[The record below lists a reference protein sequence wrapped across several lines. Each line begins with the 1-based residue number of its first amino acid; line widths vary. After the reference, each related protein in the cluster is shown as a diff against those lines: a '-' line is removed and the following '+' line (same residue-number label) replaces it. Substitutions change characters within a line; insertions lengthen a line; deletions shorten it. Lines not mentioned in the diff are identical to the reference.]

1 MPPGSSFA
9 LRLAS
14 DIALRAHAFCD
25 AMDNRGTTHE
35 AECAAMESIGV
46 CRAPSKRAA
55 SRWHQTTPSPMET
68 SRAMRLRHAPHARLI
83 DQASSQ
89 VLHNSKILKIGAC
102 VPWGHPVIFFLR
114 KGATQ
119 TARSSSGLGRRPLKA
134 EITSSNLV
142 RATKNLHELLRE
154 LFCYIE
160 VSPSGTGRFGATGS
174 RPRPGGTEPPR
185 PRWRHL
191 DIAKELP
198 KELM

>member
-35 AECAAMESIGV
+35 AECAATESIGV

-142 RATKNLHELLRE
+142 RATNKTAGQGMRPLACFLLKPHLSSFVGHNLDTTGTGTQ
-154 LFCYIE
+154 
-160 VSPSGTGRFGATGS
+160 SGTRS
-174 RPRPGGTEPPR
+174 V
-185 PRWRHL
+185 
-191 DIAKELP
+191 
-198 KELM
+198 